1 MFVATGVEVAYD
13 MYSPFLLKIE
23 CLKLEKRLDDNLAYL
38 RDAPPE
44 YSTVSQDFR
53 RVVHPPGAPVPV
65 NKTIVSVALH
75 LRQPPSIYLLIIFLQ
90 NSFKVKMNPY
100 PWFARW
106 ELKKYKGMDYSHSDL
121 PPKYLK
127 GVTHPQNVRAWE
139 KHDLMR
145 QYRNSIDDEST
156 EQIMSEVRLGV
167 KANRARA
174 RKQME
179 IEERQK
185 LQQ

>member
-75 LRQPPSIYLLIIFLQ
+75 LRQPPSTYLLIIFY
-90 NSFKVKMNPY
+90 NIF
-100 PWFARW
+100 
-106 ELKKYKGMDYSHSDL
+106 
-121 PPKYLK
+121 
-127 GVTHPQNVRAWE
+127 
-139 KHDLMR
+139 
-145 QYRNSIDDEST
+145 
-156 EQIMSEVRLGV
+156 
-167 KANRARA
+167 
-174 RKQME
+174 
-179 IEERQK
+179 
-185 LQQ
+185 